1 MFKRTLLV
9 LEPGCHADAVIQTGL
24 ALARSCLAEVVFYT
38 RLSRTRLPVADLPD
52 PVMAAQWDSL
62 DDERLLTDRLHA
74 RARQMADGLGVLSRS
89 VIVTASEPVRS
100 IVDAAQASYCDVIV
114 AASERSNA
122 VVRLLNGSFIPGLV
136 TASPVPFMVCSP
148 RPSQGLARGT
158 DIGRILVILE
168 DSDTTGAARTQGLDL
183 ARELGADLLFAHVMP
198 PGMGPVIDV
207 AGLVSNTD
215 DRLAAEIQIQSQR
228 LLASACRLAA
238 RAGLTARGKT
248 LPAGMTAK
256 DIASM
261 AVDEGCD
268 LIVLGHRG
276 SNAVMRLLTG
286 SLVPGLITA
295 ATIPVLI
302 CREPEHPPKRR
313 APRRRL
319 HRHRSAAAVAAAHA
333 AQLHAR

>member
-198 PGMGPVIDV
+198 PARYGARDRCGG
-207 AGLVSNTD
+207 AGFEYGRPARRRDPDPIATSSGVSLQACSKGGSDRARQDPSSWD
-215 DRLAAEIQIQSQR
+215 DGQ
-228 LLASACRLAA
+228 
-238 RAGLTARGKT
+238 
-248 LPAGMTAK
+248 
-256 DIASM
+256 
-261 AVDEGCD
+261 
-268 LIVLGHRG
+268 GHR
-276 SNAVMRLLTG
+276 
-286 SLVPGLITA
+286 
-295 ATIPVLI
+295 
-302 CREPEHPPKRR
+302 EHGG
-313 APRRRL
+313 
-319 HRHRSAAAVAAAHA
+319 
-333 AQLHAR
+333 